1 MNFSDLHI
9 HILSGVDD
17 GPKTEAD
24 MYAMADAAC
33 SCGTHYRSVHH
44 DCELT
49 THCGDLMLY
58 APRFMGITLDTTH
71 RAYGVSFLVR

>member
-1 MNFSDLHI
+1 M
-9 HILSGVDD
+9 
-17 GPKTEAD
+17 TEQKQRR
-24 MYAMADAAC
+24 MYVMAVAAC
-33 SCGTHYRSVHH
+33 SCGTHYRSGHH

-49 THCGDLMLY
+49 THCGDVMLY